1 MWSFQLGETEKER
14 GNYNMYG
21 KFCGRR
27 TIEGHGELSFS
38 KDILNVCHKPGKV
51 LGTRGCS
58 SEHIKDKN
66 VFTWGKEGTQT

>member
-1 MWSFQLGETEKER
+1 
-14 GNYNMYG
+14 MYG

-66 VFTWGKEGTQT
+66 VFTWGKEGTQTQEIREGFSVEVTSELSF